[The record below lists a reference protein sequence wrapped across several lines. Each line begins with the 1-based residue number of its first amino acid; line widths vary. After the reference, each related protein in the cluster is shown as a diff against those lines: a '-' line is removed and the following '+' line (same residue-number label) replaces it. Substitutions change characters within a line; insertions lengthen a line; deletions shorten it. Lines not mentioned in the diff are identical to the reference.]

1 MMSLYCCSPPHLLFR
16 ISQITTYV
24 SKWIIKAKVVNKSK
38 LSTFKNNNSFFSID
52 VTDVHGD
59 SISCKFWGSAAD
71 KWFNNIELKKVYIFS
86 KGRVSI
92 ANPKYNTVKHKY
104 ELTFNE
110 DSEIHEVKD
119 DGEIK
124 IQKKISLVNLR
135 DIKIATKETPFTAD
149 LIGIVKHI
157 GTISNLKTKQG
168 NDITKQNIIIVD
180 DTKHSFE
187 IAFWDSNVDLI
198 RDEIK
203 ENEIYIF
210 TNISIRNWN
219 DMKNGTFGVTSSIE
233 KIENLNEE
241 LKAKC
246 TMISEWYN
254 TNGKYEQFTNMRN
267 ILSNDVSQIPDKH
280 YALSDVNDVLAKIS
294 GTYTL
299 VGRIKRIYWKSKE
312 NEHRFYYPACTKCK
326 KKLLSSGQDTS
337 IDNDYETNANDEE
350 NIVYSCMNCD
360 ENNVKPF
367 YNYTFNF
374 LFMDFSGSITLRAFS
389 DEGYNLLGKK
399 AEELKSLDENTLDYL
414 FNYDFLYKEYKVVV
428 RVNQKVYNGI
438 ERVNFTAMRI
448 FPQKHSDI
456 SYLLNEIQLLISK
469 DNTAN
474 KNKRALNDDSHDAKK
489 QKV

>member
-1 MMSLYCCSPPHLLFR
+1 MSENDLLFR

-157 GTISNLKTKQG
+157 GSISNLKTKQG

-187 IAFWDSNVDLI
+187 IAFWDSNVNLI

-246 TMISEWYN
+246 AMISDWYN

-267 ILSNDVSQIPDKH
+267 ILSNDVTQIPDKH

-312 NEHRFYYPACTKCK
+312 NEHRFYYPACSKCK
-326 KKLLSSGQDTS
+326 KKLLSSGQDNAL
-337 IDNDYETNANDEE
+337 DNNYETNTNDEE
-350 NIVYSCMNCD
+350 NVVYSCMNCD
-360 ENNVKPF
+360 ENNVKPY

-399 AEELKSLDENTLDYL
+399 AEELKSLDEDTLDYL

-469 DNTAN
+469 DSNTN
-474 KNKRALNDDSHDAKK
+474 KYKRALNDDSHDAKK
-489 QKV
+489 QKI

>member
-1 MMSLYCCSPPHLLFR
+1 MSENDLLFR

-24 SKWIIKAKVVNKSK
+24 SKWIIKAKVVNKTK

-59 SISCKFWGSAAD
+59 SISCKFWGSSAD
-71 KWFNNIELKKVYIFS
+71 KWFNAIELKKVYIFS

-157 GTISNLKTKQG
+157 GTVSNLKTKQG
-168 NDITKQNIIIVD
+168 NDIAKQNIIIVD

-187 IAFWDSNVDLI
+187 ISFWDSNVNLI
-198 RDEIK
+198 KEEIV

-210 TNISIRNWN
+210 TNINIRNWN

-233 KIENLNEE
+233 KMENLNEE
-241 LKAKC
+241 LQAKC
-246 TMISEWYN
+246 AKISQWYN
-254 TNGKYEQFTNMRN
+254 NSGKYEQFTNMRN
-267 ILSNDVSQIPDKH
+267 ILSNDVTQIPDKH
-280 YALSDVNDVLAKIS
+280 YAISDISDVLSKIS

-299 VGRIKRIYWKSKE
+299 IGRIKRIYWKSKE
-312 NEHRFYYPACTKCK
+312 NEHRFYYPACMKCK
-326 KKLLSSGQDTS
+326 KKLLSSGHDNNMDNE
-337 IDNDYETNANDEE
+337 IDNQEE
-350 NIVYSCMNCD
+350 DSIVYSCMNCD

-374 LFMDFSGSITLRAFS
+374 LFMDFSGSIILRAFS
-389 DEGYNLLGKK
+389 DEGFNLLGKK
-399 AEELKSLDENTLDYL
+399 AEELKNLDEDTLDYL
-414 FNYDFLYKEYKVVV
+414 FNYDFLYKEYKIVV
-428 RVNQKVYNGI
+428 RVNQKAYNGI
-438 ERVNFTAMRI
+438 ERVNFTAMKI
-448 FPQKHSDI
+448 FPLKPTDI
-456 SYLLNEIQLLISK
+456 TPLLTEIQLLIANNN
-469 DNTAN
+469 DNSHRA
-474 KNKRALNDDSHDAKK
+474 KRSLNDDTIDSKK
-489 QKV
+489 QKL

>member
-1 MMSLYCCSPPHLLFR
+1 MSENDLLFR

-24 SKWIIKAKVVNKSK
+24 SKWIIKAKVVNKTK

-59 SISCKFWGSAAD
+59 SISCKFWGSSAD
-71 KWFNNIELKKVYIFS
+71 KWFNNIEMKKVYIFS

-157 GTISNLKTKQG
+157 GTVSNLKTKQG
-168 NDITKQNIIIVD
+168 NDIAKQNIIIVD

-187 IAFWDSNVDLI
+187 IAFWDSNVNLI
-198 RDEIK
+198 KDEIK

-210 TNISIRNWN
+210 TNINIRNWN

-267 ILSNDVSQIPDKH
+267 ILSNDVSQIPEKH

-299 VGRIKRIYWKSKE
+299 VGRVKRIYWKSKE
-312 NEHRFYYPACTKCK
+312 NEHRFYYPACSKCK
-326 KKLLSSGQDTS
+326 KKLLSSGQENAT
-337 IDNDYETNANDEE
+337 DNDYETNANDEE
-350 NIVYSCMNCD
+350 GIVYSCMNCD
-360 ENNVKPF
+360 ENNVKPY

-374 LFMDFSGSITLRAFS
+374 LFMDFSGSMNIRVFS

-399 AEELKSLDENTLDYL
+399 AEELKGLDEDNLNYL

-428 RVNQKVYNGI
+428 RVNQKLYNGI
-438 ERVNFTAMRI
+438 ERVNFTAIKI

-469 DNTAN
+469 DNTPN
-474 KNKRALNDDSHDAKK
+474 KNKRALNDDSQDAKK

>member
-1 MMSLYCCSPPHLLFR
+1 MSENDLLFR

-52 VTDVHGD
+52 ITDVHGD
-59 SISCKFWGSAAD
+59 SISCKFWGSSAD

-124 IQKKISLVNLR
+124 IQKNISLVNLR

-157 GTISNLKTKQG
+157 CPPNNLKTKQG
-168 NDITKQNIIIVD
+168 NDIIKQNIIIVD

-187 IAFWDSNVDLI
+187 ISFWDSNVNLIEKDL
-198 RDEIK
+198 K

-233 KIENLNEE
+233 KVENLNDE
-241 LKAKC
+241 LKEKC
-246 TMISEWYN
+246 LGISEWYN
-254 TNGKYEQFTNMRN
+254 NNGKYEQFTNMKN
-267 ILSNDVSQIPDKH
+267 ILSNDVIQTPDKH
-280 YALSDVNDVLAKIS
+280 YALSDVNDVLTKIS

-326 KKLLSSGQDTS
+326 KKLLSSGQDNTQGGDY
-337 IDNDYETNANDEE
+337 DNSNFNNEE
-350 NIVYSCMNCD
+350 NCVYSCMNCD

-389 DEGYNLLGKK
+389 DEGFNLLGKK
-399 AEELKSLDENTLDYL
+399 AEELKGLDEDSLDYL

-428 RVNQKVYNGI
+428 RVSQKIYNGI

-448 FPQKHSDI
+448 FPQKYSDI
-456 SYLLNEIQLLISK
+456 SYLLNEIQLLIPS
-469 DNTAN
+469 DNNTTKN
-474 KNKRALNDDSHDAKK
+474 NKRSLNDNSYDAKK
-489 QKV
+489 QKI

>member
-1 MMSLYCCSPPHLLFR
+1 MSENDLLFR

-24 SKWIIKAKVVNKSK
+24 SKWIIKAKVVNKTK

-52 VTDVHGD
+52 ITDVHGD
-59 SISCKFWGSAAD
+59 SISCKFWGSSAD

-187 IAFWDSNVDLI
+187 ISFWDTNVNLI
-198 RDEIK
+198 KEEIK

-233 KIENLNEE
+233 KMETLNED
-241 LKAKC
+241 LKGKC
-246 TMISEWYN
+246 SKILQWYN
-254 TNGKYEQFTNMRN
+254 TSGKYEQFTNMRN
-267 ILSNDVSQIPDKH
+267 ILSNDVTQIPDK
-280 YALSDVNDVLAKIS
+280 YYSLSDVNDVLTKIS

-326 KKLLSSGQDTS
+326 KKLLSSGQDNS
-337 IDNDYETNANDEE
+337 LDNNYNDANEEE

-399 AEELKSLDENTLDYL
+399 AEELKNLDDDTLDYL

-448 FPQKHSDI
+448 FPLKHSDI
-456 SYLLNEIQLLISK
+456 SYLLNEIQLLLT
-469 DNTAN
+469 NNNATP
-474 KNKRALNDDSHDAKK
+474 KNKRALNDDTNDTKK
-489 QKV
+489 QKI

>member
-1 MMSLYCCSPPHLLFR
+1 MSENDLLFR

-24 SKWIIKAKVVNKSK
+24 SKWIIKAKVVNKTK
-38 LSTFKNNNSFFSID
+38 LSTFKSNINFFSID

-71 KWFNNIELKKVYIFS
+71 KWFNSIELKKVYIFS

-157 GTISNLKTKQG
+157 GAINNLKTKHG
-168 NDITKQNIIIVD
+168 NEIMKQNIIIVD

-187 IAFWDSNVDLI
+187 IAFWDSNVNLI

-203 ENEIYIF
+203 ENEIYVF

-219 DMKNGTFGVTSSIE
+219 DIKNGTFGVTSSIE
-233 KIENLNEE
+233 KIENLNED

-267 ILSNDVSQIPDKH
+267 ILSNDVSQIPEKH

-299 VGRIKRIYWKSKE
+299 VGRIKRIYWKGKE
-312 NEHRFYYPACTKCK
+312 NEHRFYYPACAKCK
-326 KKLLSSGQDTS
+326 KKLLSSTPDNAA
-337 IDNDYETNANDEE
+337 DNDYETNPNDEE

-360 ENNVKPF
+360 ESNVKPY

-374 LFMDFSGSITLRAFS
+374 LFMDFSGSINLRAFS

-399 AEELKSLDENTLDYL
+399 AEELKNLDEDNLNYL

-428 RVNQKVYNGI
+428 RVNQKMYNGV

-469 DNTAN
+469 DNTPN
-474 KNKRALNDDSHDAKK
+474 KNKRALNDDFHDTKK

>member
-1 MMSLYCCSPPHLLFR
+1 MSENDLLFR

-24 SKWIIKAKVVNKSK
+24 SKWIIKAKVVNKTK

-59 SISCKFWGSAAD
+59 SISCKFWGSSAD
-71 KWFNNIELKKVYIFS
+71 KWFNNIEMKKVYIFS

-157 GTISNLKTKQG
+157 GPVSNLKTKQG
-168 NDITKQNIIIVD
+168 NDIAKQNIIIVD

-187 IAFWDSNVDLI
+187 IAFWDSKVDLI
-198 RDEIK
+198 KDEIK

-233 KIENLNEE
+233 KIESLNEE

-267 ILSNDVSQIPDKH
+267 ILSNDVSQIPEKH
-280 YALSDVNDVLAKIS
+280 YALSDVNDVLAKVS

-326 KKLLSSGQDTS
+326 KKLLSSGQDNAT
-337 IDNDYETNANDEE
+337 DNDYEANPNDEE
-350 NIVYSCMNCD
+350 SIVYSCMNCD
-360 ENNVKPF
+360 ENNVKPY

-374 LFMDFSGSITLRAFS
+374 LFMDFSGSMSIRVFS

-399 AEELKSLDENTLDYL
+399 AEELKSLDEDNLNYL

-428 RVNQKVYNGI
+428 RVNQRLYNGI
-438 ERVNFTAMRI
+438 ERVNFTAI
-448 FPQKHSDI
+448 KISPQKHSDI

-469 DNTAN
+469 DNTPN
-474 KNKRALNDDSHDAKK
+474 KNKRALNDDSQDAKK
-489 QKV
+489 QKI

>member
-1 MMSLYCCSPPHLLFR
+1 MSENDLLFR

-157 GTISNLKTKQG
+157 GAVSNLKTKQG
-168 NDITKQNIIIVD
+168 NDIIKQNIIIVD

-187 IAFWDSNVDLI
+187 ISFWDNNVNLI
-198 RDEIK
+198 ENEIK

-233 KIENLNEE
+233 KMENLNDE
-241 LKAKC
+241 LKNKC
-246 TMISEWYN
+246 AVISQWYN

-267 ILSNDVSQIPDKH
+267 ILSNDVTQIPDKH
-280 YALSDVNDVLAKIS
+280 YALSDVNDVLTKVS

-326 KKLLSSGQDTS
+326 KKLLSSGQES
-337 IDNDYETNANDEE
+337 SLDNDYDNNVEANHDEE
-350 NIVYSCMNCD
+350 NVVYSCMNCD

-367 YNYTFNF
+367 FNYTFNF

-399 AEELKSLDENTLDYL
+399 AEDLKSLDEDSLDYL

-456 SYLLNEIQLLISK
+456 SYLLNEIQSLITINS
-469 DNTAN
+469 TSN
-474 KNKRALNDDSHDAKK
+474 KNKRSLNDDQHEAKK